1 MYIFAL
7 NFHLL
12 FKVVFEGVKFEAGA
26 KSKKEAKQ
34 IAAENVLRSK
44 GLWPMQHGT
53 MKAEPESVDGVMS
66 PPAAVQKPN
75 REEAIVQ
82 AVNGGKNAVSVV
94 HEYHPDVKFTIVGES
109 GRSHSKIF
117 TSELVLNGKTFQ
129 GTGGSKKSANVSAAA
144 RALFELYG
152 VIHCTNNEDVLE
164 PTDLEYLVPQ
174 PLADKIS
181 EMVHQKFAQLSET
194 SDAPNLKRK
203 VLAGIVKTIQKG
215 EEVVEM
221 DVISLG
227 TGTKCITGGNIS
239 NAGQALNDCHGE
251 VIARRGLC
259 LYLYEQLDLAVK
271 GKIKMSCFTKKKNGQ
286 FALKEGVAF
295 HLYISTSPCGD
306 GRIFSPNEKASD
318 EPSGDRHPQRRTR
331 ALLRTKIENG
341 EGRSNIVSFLFI
353 YIMINGFWSWKFQF
367 EILV

>member
-1 MYIFAL
+1 M
-7 NFHLL
+7 
-12 FKVVFEGVKFEAGA
+12 FKGVRYEAGA
-26 KSKKEAKQ
+26 RSKKEAKQ

-44 GLWPMQHGT
+44 GWWPAQHGLVKT
-53 MKAEPESVDGVMS
+53 ELESVDGVMLPLS
-66 PPAAVQKPN
+66 SLKPTLEVKQN
-75 REEAIVQ
+75 REAAIVE
-82 AVNGGKNAVSVV
+82 AVNRGKNVVSVV
-94 HEYHPDVKFTIVGES
+94 HEFHPDVKFTIVGET

-129 GTGGSKKSANVSAAA
+129 GTGASKKSANVSAAA
-144 RALFELYG
+144 RALLELYG
-152 VIHCTNNEDVLE
+152 VIHCTNNEDVCE
-164 PTDLEYLVPQ
+164 PTDLEFLVPQ

-181 EMVHQKFAQLSET
+181 EMVHQRFAQLSE
-194 SDAPNLKRK
+194 SSSAPNLKCK
-203 VLAGIVKTIQKG
+203 VLAGIVKTVQKG

-259 LYLYEQLDLAVK
+259 HYLYEQLDLAVK
-271 GKIKMSCFTKKKNGQ
+271 GKIKMSCFTKKKNGL
-286 FALKEGVAF
+286 FVLKEGIAF
-295 HLYISTSPCGD
+295 HLYINTSPCGD

-318 EPSGDRHPQRRTR
+318 EPSGDRHPQRKTR

-341 EGRSNIVSFLFI
+341 EGR
-353 YIMINGFWSWKFQF
+353 
-367 EILV
+367 